1 MRISDWSSDVCSSD
15 LNAPFRVISSARMDP
30 ETVETEL
37 FGSEAEDG
45 SIRVGLLEQAHGGTL
60 FLDAVADMPLTTPG
74 KILRV
79 LTAQSFA
86 RVGGRTMIRVAVRII
101 SGSARTPPTAIPPH
115 PLPPGP

>member
-1 MRISDWSSDVCSSD
+1 
-15 LNAPFRVISSARMDP
+15 MDP

-60 FLDAVADMPLTTPG
+60 FLDEVADMPLTTQG

-79 LTAQSFA
+79 LTDQSFA
-86 RVGGRTMIRVAVRII
+86 RVGGRTMIRVDVRII
-101 SGSARTPPTAIPPH
+101 SGSARIIVRSDEHTSELQSLMRISYAVFCLKT
-115 PLPPGP
+115 

>member
-1 MRISDWSSDVCSSD
+1 
-15 LNAPFRVISSARMDP
+15 MDP

-60 FLDAVADMPLTTPG
+60 FLDEVADMPLTTKG

-79 LTAQSFA
+79 LTDQSFA
-86 RVGGRTMIRVAVRII
+86 RVGGRTMIRVDVRII
-101 SGSARTPPTAIPPH
+101 SGSAPYLTAEIADHRFRQALTYRQNGVTGHIPP
-115 PLPPGP
+115 LPNPRH